1 MRKSVIAAALVLSM
15 AVLAGC
21 REGRNVSGGTVP
33 GAEGPSGQ
41 SNAGKSFCETGISGS
56 GTDYDGREMP
66 PLYEPVGTSKVTQV
80 EPPCWWTGM
89 KTPLQLMIHGENVS
103 QYTVSIEGD
112 SAVKVTGIH
121 KAESPNYLFV
131 DIKVPENARTGN
143 YRLKF
148 SKPGDTFFMKYN
160 ISARREG
167 SAGRESFS
175 SADAIYLIM
184 PDRFINGEP
193 GNDDNPYAL
202 EKSDHQAF
210 FGRHGGDVEG
220 IRSQLDYIADAG
232 FTAIWFTPLL
242 EDNESVESYHGYACT
257 DYYNV
262 DRRFGGNHAYRKL
275 VAAAHEKGLKI
286 IMDVV
291 TNHSG
296 IHHWWYE
303 DLPFADW
310 VHQWPEYT
318 HSNCS
323 FSVHTDPYVSAR
335 DKENMEQGWFDRA
348 MVDMNLDN
356 PYLLRYFQQ
365 WAVWWIE
372 WADLD
377 GLRVDTYPYN
387 EKGPMSQWCASV
399 RAEYPGINIVGECW
413 TTNIAQAAYWQDG
426 AHNADG
432 FNSNLP
438 SIMDFS
444 LHEAICR
451 GINTDRE
458 DWENGL
464 SLVYQ
469 SLANDAFIANPRNV
483 MIFPGNHDTARIAD
497 VCRRDP
503 ARVKLVMALMATLR
517 GYPQIFAGDEI
528 FSVSSDLSQGHG
540 GLRVM
545 FDEHWASDPV
555 KKDVHDY
562 VRALLQWRK
571 GSKAVQQGRTLHFL
585 SRDNTYAY
593 FRYTDDEAVFV
604 FANNNTE
611 PRQVPWGDYAE
622 FTGRLSGST
631 GRDVV
636 TGATVDLSSA
646 VVPAKTALVVE
657 LGGSPAVSE
666 GGAQTTDQQ

>member
-1 MRKSVIAAALVLSM
+1 MKRIFTILSAALL
-15 AVLAGC
+15 LAGC
-21 REGRNVSGGTVP
+21 HGGLKNVS
-33 GAEGPSGQ
+33 
-41 SNAGKSFCETGISGS
+41 ETGISGP
-56 GTDYDGREMP
+56 GTDAEGNAMA
-66 PLYEPVGTSKVTQV
+66 PLYEPVGTSKVTRV

-89 KTPLQLMIHGENVS
+89 NTPLQLMIQGENVS
-103 QYTVSIEGD
+103 AYEVSIEGD
-112 SAVKVTGIH
+112 PGVKVTKIH

-131 DIKVPENARTGN
+131 DIKVSEKARHGN

-160 ISARREG
+160 ISERREG

-175 SADAIYLIM
+175 TKDAIYLIM
-184 PDRFINGEP
+184 PDRFINGDP
-193 GNDDNPYAL
+193 SNDDNPYAL
-202 EKSDHQAF
+202 EKADHDAF
-210 FGRHGGDVEG
+210 FGRHGGDIAG
-220 IRSQLDYIADAG
+220 IRSQLDYIADLG

-242 EDNESVESYHGYACT
+242 EDNEPVESYHGYACT

-262 DRRFGGNHAYRKL
+262 DRRFGGNGEYKKL
-275 VAAAHEKGLKI
+275 VKEAHKKGLKI

-296 IHHWWYE
+296 DRHWWYG

-323 FSVHTDPYVSAR
+323 FSVHTDPYVAAG
-335 DKENMEQGWFDRA
+335 DKENMEQGWFDRS

-356 PYLLRYFQQ
+356 PFLLSYFKQ
-365 WAVWWIE
+365 WAAWWIE

-387 EKGPMSQWCASV
+387 EKGPMSEWCASV
-399 RAEYPGINIVGECW
+399 RAEYPNINIVGECW

-426 AHNADG
+426 AHNIDG

-438 SIMDFS
+438 SIMDFC
-444 LHEAICR
+444 LHDAICR
-451 GINTDRE
+451 GINTDKE

-469 SLANDAFIANPRNV
+469 SMANDAFIANPQNV

-497 VCRRDP
+497 VCRKDP
-503 ARVKLVMALMATLR
+503 ARVKLVMAMMATLR
-517 GYPQIFAGDEI
+517 GYPQIFTGDEI
-528 FSVSSDLSQGHG
+528 FSVSRDLSQGHG
-540 GLRVM
+540 GLRVE
-545 FDEHWASDPV
+545 FDENWASDPV

-562 VRALLQWRK
+562 VKALLQWRK
-571 GSKAVQQGRTLHFL
+571 GSKAVQEGKTLHFL

-593 FRYTDDEAVFV
+593 FRYTDDETVFV
-604 FANNNTE
+604 YLNNNTSA
-611 PRQVPWGDYAE
+611 RQLPWGDYAE
-622 FTGRLSGST
+622 ISGSLK
-631 GRDVV
+631 GQAHDVV
-636 TGATVDLSSA
+636 SGEAVDVTSCTVA
-646 VVPAKTALVVE
+646 PKTALVLE
-657 LGGSPAVSE
+657 WR
-666 GGAQTTDQQ
+666 